1 MLHQELLDHIDRP
14 VEFYVYNTDTDE
26 VRVVVLMPTAVS
38 RIHSIIFADGV
49 SSICFWMFIF
59 IFNIQDW
66 GEDGDRGV
74 LGANVAFG

>member
-38 RIHSIIFADGV
+38 FHVDNLFV
-49 SSICFWMFIF
+49 SGC
-59 IFNIQDW
+59 
-66 GEDGDRGV
+66 
-74 LGANVAFG
+74 